1 MKTTETI
8 ATVTTTD
15 ADNNKTVV
23 KTITTENKTP
33 NGSTGVIV
41 RDEDGNILSQSTTI
55 SKEAEEK
62 ALENAVFFF
71 VSGFGFIV
79 RIPLNPTISVIFV
92 QQQRRIFAVRT
103 SRLD

>member
-23 KTITTENKTP
+23 KTITPENKTP
-33 NGSTGVIV
+33 DGSTGVIV
-41 RDEDGNILSQSTTI
+41 GDEDGNILSQSTTI

-62 ALENAVFFF
+62 ALENNSAIQ
-71 VSGFGFIV
+71 S
-79 RIPLNPTISVIFV
+79 PLLVEPWTESKPTK
-92 QQQRRIFAVRT
+92 
-103 SRLD
+103 